1 QRQATE
7 QAQAATQAAQHA
19 AHSAEREGREHLAA
33 AQQAFRDDLAQAEAR
48 HASHERRWLTELDA
62 QRQTVR
68 RQQEE
73 RELADRAA
81 ATREAEL
88 AAQLQTARDEA
99 RRTAELLA
107 SNEAEARAAQ
117 LQWEARLAADSQAA
131 ALQREALM
139 QRNVD
144 LETSAAQLRAQLAV
158 KDSQIASLLAASRLR
173 LEADE
178 ARAAGAD
185 SPADDEAPQQ
195 P

>member
-1 QRQATE
+1 
-7 QAQAATQAAQHA
+7 
-19 AHSAEREGREHLAA
+19 
-33 AQQAFRDDLAQAEAR
+33 
-48 HASHERRWLTELDA
+48 
-62 QRQTVR
+62 
-68 RQQEE
+68 
-73 RELADRAA
+73 
-81 ATREAEL
+81 
-88 AAQLQTARDEA
+88 
-99 RRTAELLA
+99 
-107 SNEAEARAAQ
+107 AQ